1 MTLAVVLLVSLSC
14 ASAEPLAAATT
25 SKSAEQQTSS
35 SKPAAAG
42 AQDQGTTPAAQN
54 PPASSKA
61 ASAASDQAPS
71 GSNGP
76 TKRPKHR
83 RRVLP
88 PNCDSAPAS
97 GAATAGSAPSG
108 STPQAAVSAGST
120 STAAPGTAPSNCPPS
135 KTVVP
140 HGGTSEPNI
149 QLAGGP
155 VGNQASQQRDAA
167 NQMLATTEENLKKI
181 AGRELTAD
189 QQDIVNQTKQFV
201 EQAKAAVAAED
212 FDRARTLAW
221 KAQTLSGELANPQ
234 K

>member
-14 ASAEPLAAATT
+14 ASAEPLVSATA
-25 SKSAEQQTSS
+25 SKIAEQETSG

-54 PPASSKA
+54 PPASSKP
-61 ASAASDQAPS
+61 ASAASDQATP
-71 GSNGP
+71 GSN
-76 TKRPKHR
+76 RPPARRPRHR
-83 RRVLP
+83 KKALP
-88 PNCDSAPAS
+88 ANCDSTATS
-97 GAATAGSAPSG
+97 GAPTAGSGPAGLTPPTPVASGTTAPS
-108 STPQAAVSAGST
+108 S
-120 STAAPGTAPSNCPPS
+120 APSNCPPL
-135 KTVVP
+135 KNVVP

-181 AGRELTAD
+181 AGRELTAN

-201 EQAKAAVAAED
+201 EQARAAVTAED